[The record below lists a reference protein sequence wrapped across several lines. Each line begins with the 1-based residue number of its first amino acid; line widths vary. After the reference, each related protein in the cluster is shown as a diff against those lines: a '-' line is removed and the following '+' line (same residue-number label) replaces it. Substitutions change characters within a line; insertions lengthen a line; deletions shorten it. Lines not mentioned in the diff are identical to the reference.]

1 MTALICGSFA
11 YDTIMVFD
19 GKFKDHIL
27 PDRTHMLNVAFL
39 VPELQRNY
47 GGTAGNIVYN
57 MKLLGGDGLA
67 MGTVGADFGG
77 YREWLKKHNINDK
90 YVKTIESEYCAQA
103 YITTDMEDNQITAFH
118 PGAMNHAHTQNVPT
132 DEGIKMGIV
141 APDGRDGMIEHARQF
156 ADAGIPF
163 LFDPGQ
169 GLPMFDGNDLK
180 WFIEKATWVA
190 VNDYEAGMLEEK
202 TGLSRQQIGEQ
213 VEALIVTLGGD
224 GSVIYADEEVHI
236 EPVKPA
242 AIKDPTG
249 CGDAYRAA
257 LLTGL
262 SEGKDWKTAG
272 RMASLMGSIKV
283 ASTGPQNHSLSRDE
297 FAKQFKDAFGAD
309 LD

>member
-11 YDTIMVFD
+11 YDTIMNFD
-19 GKFKDHIL
+19 GKFKDHIM
-27 PDRTHMLNVAFL
+27 PDRVHMLNVAFL
-39 VPELQRNY
+39 VPELKRNF
-47 GGTAGNIVYN
+47 GGTAGNIAYN
-57 MKLLGGDGLA
+57 MNLLNGDGLA

-77 YREWLKKHNINDK
+77 YREWLNKQGINDK
-90 YVKTIESEYCAQA
+90 LVKTVDSEYCAQA

-118 PGAMNHAHTQNVPT
+118 PGAMNHAHIQAVPT
-132 DEGIKMGIV
+132 DQGIKRGIV

-163 LFDPGQ
+163 MFDPGQ
-169 GLPMFDGNDLK
+169 GLPMFDGNDLE

-190 VNDYEAGMLEEK
+190 VNSYEAGMLEEK
-202 TGLSRQQIGEQ
+202 TGLSRQQIGEK
-213 VEALIVTLGGD
+213 VEALIVTLGGE
-224 GSVIYADEEVHI
+224 GSVIYADEEVHV

-242 AIKDPTG
+242 EIKDPTG

-262 SEGKDWKTAG
+262 NEGKDWKTAG

-283 ASTGPQNHSLSRDE
+283 ASSGPQNHSLTRDE
-297 FAKQFKDAFGAD
+297 FAKQFKEAFGVA

>member
-11 YDTIMVFD
+11 YDTIMTFD
-19 GKFKDHIL
+19 GKFKDHIM
-27 PDRTHMLNVAFL
+27 PDRVHMLNVAFL
-39 VPELQRNY
+39 VPELQRNF
-47 GGTAGNIVYN
+47 GGTAGNIIYN
-57 MKLLGGDGLA
+57 MNLLGGDGLA

-77 YREWLKKHNINDK
+77 YREWLTKHGINDK
-90 YVKTIESEYCAQA
+90 YVKTIDSEYCAQA
-103 YITTDMEDNQITAFH
+103 YITTDLEDNQITAFH
-118 PGAMNHAHTQNVPT
+118 PGAMNHAHTQTVPK
-132 DEGIKMGIV
+132 DEGITMGVV

-156 ADAGIPF
+156 AEAGIPF

-169 GLPMFDGNDLK
+169 GLPMFGGDDLK
-180 WFIEKATWVA
+180 TFFEQATWIA

-202 TGLSRQQIGEQ
+202 TGMSRKQIAAE
-213 VEALIVTLGGD
+213 VDALIVTLGGD
-224 GSVIYADEEVHI
+224 GSVIYADEEVHV

-262 SEGKDWKTAG
+262 NEGKDWKTAG

-283 ASTGPQNHSLSRDE
+283 ASTGPQNHSLTRDE
-297 FAKQFKDAFGAD
+297 FAKQFKEAFGVA